1 MIGPMGKNTCRM
13 YIEFL
18 TGLYQVYQWSK
29 DSVCVFLLCQKQ
41 LESCRK
47 IKFRFALILFMMN
60 QIKIYKMGGLLKIDY
75 KKNIKWIKKNKD
87 GEISRRIV
95 PFGSNLSIK

>member
-1 MIGPMGKNTCRM
+1 MGKDTYGIIMKCLEFQIQYVMEENDIQEGTPMTCIENCLEVHIQYISSMIGPMGKNTCRM

-41 LESCRK
+41 LESC
-47 IKFRFALILFMMN
+47 
-60 QIKIYKMGGLLKIDY
+60 
-75 KKNIKWIKKNKD
+75 
-87 GEISRRIV
+87 
-95 PFGSNLSIK
+95 